1 MEEQVTLETEK
12 KKLGILPKIFIA
24 ITIVLILLACY
35 MFLLEPKLLITREY
49 AVVNES
55 IPDSF
60 NGFKIVQF
68 SDIHFGR
75 TTNEKEV
82 QKVVQEINLQK
93 PDLLVFT
100 GDLFDSYINL
110 SEDNVEFLKTELAKT
125 TATIGKY
132 AIFGD
137 SDYLNISLYEEIMKE
152 AGFTILTNQNIP
164 IYYEGTTPIYLSGIP
179 TISQGNQDLTKAFV
193 KENDEKAYQIL
204 LMHEPVLFQEVKS
217 KSQLVLAGHSLGGL
231 IHIPFV
237 GGVFKKENTG
247 EYDQGMYT
255 GGSSVMYV
263 SNGIGTE
270 DLSVRFLNIPSISLY
285 RLYNYE

>member
-1 MEEQVTLETEK
+1 MLKQ
-12 KKLGILPKIFIA
+12 
-24 ITIVLILLACY
+24 
-35 MFLLEPKLLITREY
+35 
-49 AVVNES
+49 
-55 IPDSF
+55 
-60 NGFKIVQF
+60 
-68 SDIHFGR
+68 
-75 TTNEKEV
+75 
-82 QKVVQEINLQK
+82 LQ
-93 PDLLVFT
+93 
-100 GDLFDSYINL
+100 L
-110 SEDNVEFLKTELAKT
+110 SENMPF
-125 TATIGKY
+125 
-132 AIFGD
+132 FGD

-237 GGVFKKENTG
+237 GGVFKKENIG

-255 GGSSVMYV
+255 SGSSVMYV

-270 DLSVRFLNIPSISLY
+270 DLSVRFLNIPSINLY
-285 RLYNYE
+285 RLYNY